1 MKLLY
6 RVDEARAAIG
16 CGLTKL
22 YELLASGELEAKRL
36 GRRTLITSESL
47 LRYVESL
54 PAHTTPGM
62 RARAASE
69 AETAPEQ
76 TARK

>member
-6 RVDEARAAIG
+6 RVDEARAALG
-16 CGLTKL
+16 VGLTKL

-36 GRRTLITSESL
+36 GRRTLITAESL
-47 LRYVESL
+47 ERYVESL

-62 RARAASE
+62 RAHERAEDAKQ
-69 AETAPEQ
+69 ADADRT
-76 TARK
+76 